1 MQNMLSGAISDPHF
15 TQEDDLVSFSFLG
28 FLVFLV
34 VFLAAFFVPQLVQNI
49 SSALIFEPHFTQE
62 DDLVVFL
69 ADFLVFLAAFLGLGA
84 FFFAIS
90 PTSPSSVMAKPSA
103 PCRVPELLRYC
114 LSYSSSS
121 CWRDFLPVPSCTCLG
136 FGEDGSGSGADGV
149 GGELGPAFFAP
160 QLVQNASSAPI
171 FEPQLEQEPDPACDS
186 PGLGRR
192 GSGLKSLPR

>member
-1 MQNMLSGAISDPHF
+1 MCHFENGFSYRFEPQWVQNMSSGPISDPHF
-15 TQEDDLVSFSFLG
+15 TQDGELVSFFFLG

-34 VFLAAFFVPQLVQNI
+34 VFLAVFFGLAGFFFV
-49 SSALIFEPHFTQE
+49 
-62 DDLVVFL
+62 
-69 ADFLVFLAAFLGLGA
+69 
-84 FFFAIS
+84 IS

-103 PCRVPELLRYC
+103 PAFIPDLLRYC

-121 CWRDFLPVPSCTCLG
+121 CWRDFLPVPACTCVG
-136 FGEDGSGSGADGV
+136 FGEGGSGADGV

-171 FEPQLEQEPDPACDS
+171 CEPQLEQEPDPACDS

>member
-1 MQNMLSGAISDPHF
+1 MQNMSSAAILDPHF
-15 TQEDDLVSFSFLG
+15 TQENELVSFFFLG
-28 FLVFLV
+28 FLVFVV
-34 VFLAAFFVPQLVQNI
+34 VF
-49 SSALIFEPHFTQE
+49 SA
-62 DDLVVFL
+62 V
-69 ADFLVFLAAFLGLGA
+69 FLVFLAAFLGLED

-90 PTSPSSVMAKPSA
+90 PTSPSSVMVKPSA
-103 PCRVPELLRYC
+103 PSLIPDLLRYC

-121 CWRDFLPVPSCTCLG
+121 CWRDFLPVPDCTCLG
-136 FGEDGSGSGADGV
+136 FGEGGSGADGV

-192 GSGLKSLPR
+192 GSGLKSLPRWVLDRFLTNSRSEMYSLL

>member
-1 MQNMLSGAISDPHF
+1 MQNMLSGASSDPHF
-15 TQEDDLVSFSFLG
+15 TQEGESVSFFFLG
-28 FLVFLV
+28 FLVFVV
-34 VFLAAFFVPQLVQNI
+34 VFLAA
-49 SSALIFEPHFTQE
+49 
-62 DDLVVFL
+62 
-69 ADFLVFLAAFLGLGA
+69 FLVFLAAFLGLEG

-90 PTSPSSVMAKPSA
+90 PTSPSSVMTKPLA
-103 PCRVPELLRYC
+103 PSFIPDLLRYC

-171 FEPQLEQEPDPACDS
+171 FEPQLEQEPDPACVC

>member
-1 MQNMLSGAISDPHF
+1 MQNISSVAILDPHF
-15 TQEDDLVSFSFLG
+15 TQEDESVSFFFLG

-34 VFLAAFFVPQLVQNI
+34 VFLAVFFGLAGFFFV
-49 SSALIFEPHFTQE
+49 
-62 DDLVVFL
+62 
-69 ADFLVFLAAFLGLGA
+69 
-84 FFFAIS
+84 IS

-103 PCRVPELLRYC
+103 PAFIPDLLRYC

-121 CWRDFLPVPSCTCLG
+121 CWRDFLPVPVCTCIG
-136 FGEDGSGSGADGV
+136 FAADDSGSGTYEV

-171 FEPQLEQEPDPACDS
+171 CEPQLEQEPDPACDS

-192 GSGLKSLPR
+192 GSGLKSLPRWVLDRFLINSRSEIYSLL

>member
-1 MQNMLSGAISDPHF
+1 MQNMSSGPISAPHF
-15 TQEDDLVSFSFLG
+15 TQENELVSFFFLG

-34 VFLAAFFVPQLVQNI
+34 VFLAV
-49 SSALIFEPHFTQE
+49 
-62 DDLVVFL
+62 
-69 ADFLVFLAAFLGLGA
+69 FLVFLAAFFCLAG

-90 PTSPSSVMAKPSA
+90 PTSPSSVIAKPSA
-103 PCRVPELLRYC
+103 PSFFPDLFRYC

-121 CWRDFLPVPSCTCLG
+121 CWRDFLPGTACTRLG
-136 FGEDGSGSGADGV
+136 FGEGGSGSDTDGV
-149 GGELGPAFFAP
+149 GDELGPAFFAP

-171 FEPQLEQEPDPACDS
+171 FEPQLEHESDPACIS

>member
-1 MQNMLSGAISDPHF
+1 MQNMSSVAISDPHF
-15 TQEDDLVSFSFLG
+15 TQEDELVSFFFLG

-34 VFLAAFFVPQLVQNI
+34 VFLATFFAPQLMQNVSLAAI
-49 SSALIFEPHFTQE
+49 LDPHFTQE
-62 DDLVVFL
+62 DDSVVFL
-69 ADFLVFLAAFLGLGA
+69 AVFLVFLAAFFCLAG

-103 PCRVPELLRYC
+103 PSFIPDLLRYC
-114 LSYSSSS
+114 LSYSSSN
-121 CWRDFLPVPSCTCLG
+121 CWRDFLPVPACTCVG
-136 FGEDGSGSGADGV
+136 FGTDGSGSDGV
-149 GGELGPAFFAP
+149 GDELGPAFFAP

-171 FEPQLEQEPDPACDS
+171 FEPQLEQEPDPACVC